1 MQNNV
6 YQGINTQNPQENV
19 IAGAVGA
26 FLFSLAGGVVW
37 FLLWQI
43 GILAGISGVIGVVCA
58 IKGYKVFG
66 KAESKKGVIIS
77 VVIAVIVIVIAW
89 YACLSLDVMHAY
101 EQWYAD
107 GEVDYLPSYFE
118 CVGHAYLYL
127 QDGEILRGYLIDL
140 LIGLAFCAFG
150 SFGSI
155 RSAFRRVDQ
164 NNYNAAANSVAGT
177 DFGALY
183 QTPDHMNLSAPDGF
197 RPSIGSEEQEG
208 DHFGEGSDETSG
220 EDRPDAN
227 GQE

>member
-77 VVIAVIVIVIAW
+77 VVIAAIVIVIAW

-101 EQWYAD
+101 EQW
-107 GEVDYLPSYFE
+107 
-118 CVGHAYLYL
+118 
-127 QDGEILRGYLIDL
+127 
-140 LIGLAFCAFG
+140 
-150 SFGSI
+150 
-155 RSAFRRVDQ
+155 
-164 NNYNAAANSVAGT
+164 
-177 DFGALY
+177 
-183 QTPDHMNLSAPDGF
+183 
-197 RPSIGSEEQEG
+197 
-208 DHFGEGSDETSG
+208 
-220 EDRPDAN
+220 
-227 GQE
+227 